1 MNINTPNNV
10 RQRKN
15 GSYEIRISVG
25 YDSKGKQIRKS
36 KYWRP
41 DKNMTARQNEKDL
54 KEQALLFEQNCKR
67 KTATTKA
74 LKFEEVAEK
83 WLDVAETYLSE
94 NTIKRYSG
102 FIPRIN
108 KAIGFIRIDNVKPD
122 DIQDFIT
129 ALVKKGKHQRTGEP
143 LSRSTIALHL
153 NVISNVFNYAIDKK
167 MITENPCER
176 IKLPPKDT
184 VEMEI
189 YSVEEMQEI
198 LYALCESDNYKLK
211 MFINLAVASG
221 LRCGEL
227 LGLIWDTDVDFEKNL
242 ITVRRSS
249 HGNQESK
256 QKKSKERTKTPK
268 SRRTVDIAQDVM
280 DMLAEFKAEQ
290 DKERE
295 SMRNQWTNSDRIFTG
310 LTGKPLCPTLP
321 YKWFEKFCEKN
332 GFRFCNLH
340 SFRHFNAS
348 AMLDVGINIVEIKE
362 RFGHTE
368 LTTTSKY
375 CQRLR
380 SAYQKRHG
388 EAITSVISFKGKRKA
403 PLGVKQGVKIENP
416 EKENLQ
422 TLL

>member
-1 MNINTPNNV
+1 MNINTPDNV
-10 RQRKN
+10 RKRKD
-15 GSYEIRISVG
+15 GSYEIRVSVG

-36 KYWRP
+36 KYWRA
-41 DKNMTARQNEKDL
+41 DKDMTARQNEKNL
-54 KEQALLFEQNCKR
+54 KEQAFLFEQKCKR
-67 KTATTKA
+67 KTEITKA

-83 WLDVAETYLSE
+83 WLDVAETYLSD

-102 FIPRIN
+102 FLPRIN
-108 KAIGFIRIDNVKPD
+108 KSIGFIRIDNVKPD
-122 DIQDFIT
+122 DVQDFIT
-129 ALVKKGKHQRTGEP
+129 ALVKKGKHARTGAP
-143 LSRSTIALHL
+143 LSRSTVALHL

-167 MITENPCER
+167 MISESPCER
-176 IKLPPKDT
+176 IKLPPKESA
-184 VEMEI
+184 EMEI

-198 LYALCESDNYKLK
+198 LYALCESDNFKLR

-221 LRCGEL
+221 LRRGEI
-227 LGLIWDTDVDFEKNL
+227 LGLVWSTDVDFENNL

-280 DMLAEFKAEQ
+280 DMLADFKAEQ

-295 SMRNQWTNSDRIFTG
+295 SMANQWTDSDRVFTG
-310 LTGKPLCPTLP
+310 LSGQPLCPTIP
-321 YKWFEKFCEKN
+321 YKWFLSFCKKN
-332 GFRFCNLH
+332 GFRFCNVH

-348 AMLDVGINIVEIKE
+348 ALLDVKVNIAEIKE

-368 LTTTSKY
+368 LITTTKY

-380 SAYQKRHG
+380 GAKQKRHG
-388 EAITSVISFKGKRKA
+388 EAITSIINFGGKRKT
-403 PLGVKQGVKIENP
+403 LGVKQGVDFETAEN
-416 EKENLQ
+416 KNLQ
-422 TLL
+422 SHC